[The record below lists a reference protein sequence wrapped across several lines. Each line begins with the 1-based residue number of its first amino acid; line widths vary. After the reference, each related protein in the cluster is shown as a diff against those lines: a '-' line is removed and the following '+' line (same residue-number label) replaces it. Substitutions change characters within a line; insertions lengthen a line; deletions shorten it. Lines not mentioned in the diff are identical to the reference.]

1 MKKKPEIIHILAN
14 GERVRDIT
22 GHKIPSDNAVYEIV
36 LKGATGK

>member
-14 GERVRDIT
+14 GVRVETIK
-22 GHKIPSDNAVYEIV
+22 GHKIPAESAVYEIV

>member
-14 GERVRDIT
+14 GERVKTIK
-22 GHKIPSDNAVYEIV
+22 GHKIPTESAVYEIV